1 MINTNFILDV
11 YKDKSFKSPLSTQLL
26 YGEKFKIIKKFRKY
40 LKIKTKYDNYY
51 GYIKRKKFI
60 KNFEP
65 THKIAVLSASLYSKP
80 NTKYKLKKKISFCS
94 HIKITKKKK
103 NFLFFDKYWIN
114 KKDILPINKTN
125 SLFSKLK
132 IFKNIKYKWGGN
144 SFKGIDCSAL
154 VQIFYKFN
162 NKYCPRDSKDQMKY
176 FKKNVRLKN
185 IKKNNLIFWKGH
197 VAVCISNKNLVHA
210 YGPKRRVI
218 TMDIK
223 KTIKEIE
230 KKSNLK
236 VKYIKNES
244 N

>member
-1 MINTNFILDV
+1 
-11 YKDKSFKSPLSTQLL
+11 
-26 YGEKFKIIKKFRKY
+26 
-40 LKIKTKYDNYY
+40 
-51 GYIKRKKFI
+51 
-60 KNFEP
+60 
-65 THKIAVLSASLYSKP
+65 
-80 NTKYKLKKKISFCS
+80 
-94 HIKITKKKK
+94 
-103 NFLFFDKYWIN
+103 
-114 KKDILPINKTN
+114 
-125 SLFSKLK
+125 
-132 IFKNIKYKWGGN
+132 
-144 SFKGIDCSAL
+144 
-154 VQIFYKFN
+154 
-162 NKYCPRDSKDQMKY
+162 MKY